1 MGLRPQQVIDLLGL
15 KPHPTCGFVAETFRS
30 QQLIPQ
36 AALPA
41 MYEGG
46 RPFGSVLYFMVTPE
60 ARIRLHRIRSDQMY
74 HHYLGDP
81 LEVLLLHPDGSGA
94 VQMVGSDLATGAR
107 PQLFIPAAPST
118 SRGCVREAVI
128 RFSGR
133 QSGLESNRRTS
144 SWEIGII

>member
-1 MGLRPQQVIDLLGL
+1 
-15 KPHPTCGFVAETFRS
+15 
-30 QQLIPQ
+30 
-36 AALPA
+36 

-60 ARIRLHRIRSDQMY
+60 ARIRLHRIRPDQMY

-81 LEVLLLHPDGSGA
+81 LEVLLLYPDGNGA
-94 VQMVGSDLATGAR
+94 VQRVGSDWQPER
-107 PQLFIPAAPST
+107 VRSCSSQAAPST
-118 SRGCVREAVI
+118 PRGCALEAVT

-133 QSGLESNRRTS
+133 RSGLESNRRTS

>member
-1 MGLRPQQVIDLLGL
+1 VGLRAQQVIDLLGL

-30 QQLIPQ
+30 QRLIPQ

-94 VQMVGSDLATGAR
+94 VQMVGSDLDFWQP
-107 PQLFIPAAPST
+107 PQSLW
-118 SRGCVREAVI
+118 R
-128 RFSGR
+128 
-133 QSGLESNRRTS
+133 S
-144 SWEIGII
+144 S